1 MSTKTAKKLKT
12 NNYEPPRF
20 KVLIVNDDY
29 TPVDFVIYA
38 LKRYF
43 NLNDSAAQRVTQ
55 EAHKTGYSIA
65 GIYLFEI
72 AETKANQAMKDAS
85 NKGFP
90 FSCMLEAE

>member
-1 MSTKTAKKLKT
+1 MSTKTVEKT
-12 NNYEPPRF
+12 KTTTTEPPRY
-20 KVLIVNDDY
+20 KVLIINDDY

-43 NLNDSAAQRVTQ
+43 GLQDSAAEKVTQ
-55 EAHKTGYSIA
+55 EAHNTGLSVA
-65 GIYLFEI
+65 GIYPFEI

-90 FSCMLEAE
+90 FSCMLEAD